1 MRKYKFLPAIA
12 AITATLLSAQQPA
25 PAPAAGGGRGPAA
38 QPAKDYMSAADV
50 AALIAEARAEHKDG
64 QSLQNKRLV
73 SVPPLNASLE
83 YRTGITGASVHETD
97 AELMYV
103 VEGSGTIVTGG
114 KLTEE
119 KRQNPTNLSGTAVEG
134 GTSRHVGKGDFI
146 MISEGTPH
154 WWSSVDGTVVLM
166 TLHIPHTTEKK

>member
-1 MRKYKFLPAIA
+1 MRKFGFTLAIA
-12 AITATLLSAQQPA
+12 TLTATLLTAQQPA
-25 PAPAAGGGRGPAA
+25 PAPGGGRGPGA
-38 QPAKDYMSAADV
+38 QPAKDYLSAADV
-50 AALIAEARAEHKDG
+50 AALIAEAKAEHKDG
-64 QSLQNKRLV
+64 QALQNKRMV

-83 YRTGITGASVHETD
+83 YRTGITGASVHETE

-103 VEGSGTIVTGG
+103 IDGSGTIVTGG